1 MRETLT
7 LNMLET
13 FFKDVGKT
21 KLLSHAEEI
30 ELSQKIEKG
39 DAQARNHMIKA
50 NIRLAISIA
59 KKYQRKGCT
68 LEDLIQESNIGLMK
82 AVDRYDWRRGF
93 KFSTYACW
101 WIKQAVRRHVTSQ
114 SSTVKLPS
122 YARGLMWKIKV
133 MREEY
138 HDKFGTQPSQ
148 EELADLLGVSI
159 KTLRN
164 VIQCSAATVSLDSA
178 VRYHDSGGAGRTLAE
193 IIPDAEATK
202 PDEML
207 DRDTIISVIRQAL
220 GSLTEREEKVIRLRF
235 GISEDPCNDAG
246 FPITKSE
253 IRSLNTRAQESK

>member
-1 MRETLT
+1 MS
-7 LNMLET
+7 NMIET

-21 KLLSHAEEI
+21 RLLSHAEEI

-39 DAQARNHMIKA
+39 DAQARSRMIRA

-59 KKYQRKGCT
+59 KKYQRKGCD

-101 WIKQAVRRHVTSQ
+101 WIKQAVRRHITSQ

-122 YARGLMWKIKV
+122 YARGLMWKAKE
-133 MREEY
+133 MREDY
-138 HDKFGTQPSQ
+138 FDKFGTQPSN

-164 VIQCSAATVSLDSA
+164 VIQCSAATVSLDSPA
-178 VRYHDSGGAGRTLAE
+178 MRYSDGAGRTLAE
-193 IIPDAEATK
+193 VIPDEEAQHV
-202 PDEML
+202 DELL
-207 DRDTIISVIRQAL
+207 DRDTVVSVIRHAL
-220 GSLTEREEKVIRLRF
+220 GSLTDREEKVIRLRF
-235 GISEDPCNDAG
+235 GIAEDPMDHAK
-246 FPITKSE
+246 FPITTAQ
-253 IRSLNTRAQESK
+253 LNKINGE